1 MSTRALRIGLLM
13 HSLNPRGG
21 VVHTLELADA
31 LVARGHAVTVFAA
44 AQPGQS
50 LFRPTLAEVSIAPLP
65 TVPQGL
71 VPMVGARMAALA
83 DHLRQW
89 PELAHFDVLHSQ
101 DSITANALATLQDE
115 GRIPGFVRTV
125 HHLDH
130 FDEPQLST
138 WQTRG
143 VRSATQV
150 YCVSALWQAVLA
162 RDWSVAAE
170 RVPNGVNLLRYTP
183 HVDAEQAQRDAAV
196 LRQLGVQAQGPV
208 WLAVGGVE
216 ARKNTVRLLQAFT
229 QVAQAL
235 ASQGAPAPQLV
246 IAGGA
251 SLLEHDAY
259 AREFNALLQA
269 HEMAPGQRL
278 AQRVRLTG
286 TLPDAALPALY
297 RRASALAMVSLREG
311 FGLAVLE
318 ALACGTP
325 AIASRIAPFTE
336 HLHVDEVLWADP
348 IDADDIARALWRSL
362 DPAHTIPVLRTARQ
376 VCERMSWAASAERH
390 ESLYR
395 LACAF
400 ASSASASASASLPW
414 PLMHEPAKAP
424 GPAASACGKA
434 PQLPA
439 HACVHRTPPVTPHTT
454 ERPHHA

>member
-1 MSTRALRIGLLM
+1 
-13 HSLNPRGG
+13 
-21 VVHTLELADA
+21 
-31 LVARGHAVTVFAA
+31 
-44 AQPGQS
+44 
-50 LFRPTLAEVSIAPLP
+50 
-65 TVPQGL
+65 
-71 VPMVGARMAALA
+71 
-83 DHLRQW
+83 
-89 PELAHFDVLHSQ
+89 
-101 DSITANALATLQDE
+101 
-115 GRIPGFVRTV
+115 V

-183 HVDAEQAQRDAAV
+183 HVDAEQAQRDAAL
-196 LRQLGVQAQGPV
+196 LRQMGVQAQGPV

-229 QVAQAL
+229 QVVHAL

-251 SLLEHDAY
+251 SLLDHDTE
-259 AREFNALLQA
+259 ARAFNALLQA
-269 HEMAPGQRL
+269 HDMAPGQRL
-278 AQRVRLTG
+278 AQRVCLTG

-336 HLHVDEVLWADP
+336 HLQASEVLWADP
-348 IDADDIARALWRSL
+348 LDVDDIARALWRSL
-362 DPAHTIPVLRTARQ
+362 DPAYTVPVLRTARQ

-390 ESLYR
+390 EALYR
-395 LACAF
+395 LASTSASTSGP
-400 ASSASASASASLPW
+400 SSARRPS
-414 PLMHEPAKAP
+414 PLTHAAVHCAP
-424 GPAASACGKA
+424 LATT
-434 PQLPA
+434 
-439 HACVHRTPPVTPHTT
+439 HTPEH
-454 ERPHHA
+454 PHHA